1 MMPNELQTQ
10 AQTATDELRS
20 GLGTDSKL
28 NAYIMKAKL
37 QGFLFKILFFSLVIG
52 LGFAI
57 LYPIIKLIPVVFND
71 LEDLGNPD
79 VIWVPIEFSVV
90 SFQAAIRLVYGN
102 GLPILQTVAYAA
114 LIAVIQILVSSI
126 AGYSLGRVDFWGR
139 NVVMLLVILTFVVP
153 PQSLLI
159 SQYLSFK
166 HFDPFGLV
174 SLMNGRPVDLINE
187 PSTLYILAL
196 FGFGVKQS
204 MFVFLFRQFFKGQA
218 KELEE
223 AAYIDGCGFYRTFVK
238 IGLPNALP
246 AIMTVGIL
254 AFVWN
259 YGDTYYTGY
268 FHPDGPYLSNRL
280 AMTFSSANVNNILYA
295 VRTWYNVPGATTFAF
310 DAVKQAAAIIYL
322 LPLLIVYFVAQKRIV
337 ENFEQSGIVG

>member
-1 MMPNELQTQ
+1 MAISDVN
-10 AQTATDELRS
+10 AVKRID
-20 GLGTDSKL
+20 GYVIKDKL
-28 NAYIMKAKL
+28 HRFVFGY
-37 QGFLFKILFFSLVIG
+37 LFYSLVIG

-57 LYPIIKLIPVVFND
+57 IYPLVKLIPVVFNN

-79 VIWVPIEFSVV
+79 VIWVPIKYSTV
-90 SFQAAIRLVYGN
+90 SFQAAIRLVFGN
-102 GLPILQTVAYAA
+102 FVPMLQSIGYAVI
-114 LIAVIQILVSSI
+114 IAVIQIFVCAI
-126 AGYSLGRVDFWGR
+126 AGYSLGRVEFWGR
-139 NVVMLLVILTFVVP
+139 SLLTFLVILSFVVP

-166 HFDPFGLV
+166 HFDVFGII
-174 SLMNGRPVDLINE
+174 SAMHGSTIDLINQ
-187 PSTLYILAL
+187 PYTLYLIAF

-204 MFVFLFRQFFKGQA
+204 MFIFVFRQFFKGLP

-223 AAYIDGCGFYRTFVK
+223 AAYIDGCGFYRTYFRVA
-238 IGLPNALP
+238 LPNAVP
-246 AIMTVGIL
+246 AIMTVAIL

-268 FHPDGPYLSNRL
+268 FHPDGPYLSNKL
-280 AMTFSSANVNNILYA
+280 MTTFSEGNVQNILYA
-295 VRTWYNVPGATTFAF
+295 IRTWYAVPGATTFSF

-322 LPLLIVYFVAQKRIV
+322 LPLLLIYFVVQKRIV

>member
-1 MMPNELQTQ
+1 MMPNELQTE
-10 AQTATDELRS
+10 ARTAVR
-20 GLGTDSKL
+20 TDSRLQVYIIKTKIRNLVFKL
-28 NAYIMKAKL
+28 
-37 QGFLFKILFFSLVIG
+37 LFFSLVIG

-90 SFQAAIRLVYGN
+90 SFKAAIRLVYGN
-102 GLPILQTVAYAA
+102 GLPIIQTVGYAL
-114 LIAVIQILVSSI
+114 LIAAIQILVSAI

-139 NVVMLLVILTFVVP
+139 NIVMFLVILTFVVP

-166 HFDPFGLV
+166 HFDPLGIV
-174 SLMNGRPVDLINE
+174 SLFSGRPVDLINE
-187 PSTLYILAL
+187 PFTLYMLAL

-204 MFVFLFRQFFKGQA
+204 MFVFIFRQFFKGQA

-223 AAYIDGCGFYRTFVK
+223 AAYIDGCGFYRTFIK

-268 FHPDGPYLSNRL
+268 FHSDGPYLSNRL

-322 LPLLIVYFVAQKRIV
+322 LPLLIVYFIAQKRIV

>member
-1 MMPNELQTQ
+1 MQPSKARPNKPI
-10 AQTATDELRS
+10 TAYRAKETMR
-20 GLGTDSKL
+20 KL
-28 NAYIMKAKL
+28 VFGY
-37 QGFLFKILFFSLVIG
+37 FFYSLVIG

-57 LYPIIKLIPVVFND
+57 LYPLIKLVPFVFNH

-79 VIWVPIEFSVV
+79 VIWIPLELSVD
-90 SFQAAIRLVYGN
+90 SFRAASRLVFGN
-102 GLPILQTVAYAA
+102 GIPMLQSVAYAA
-114 LIAVIQILVSSI
+114 VIAMIQIFMCAV

-139 NVVMLLVILTFVVP
+139 SLVMFLVIVTFVVP

-166 HFDPFGLV
+166 HFDVFGLF
-174 SLMNGRPVDLINE
+174 SALGGGTIDLINQ
-187 PSTLYILAL
+187 PYTLYVIAL
-196 FGFGVKQS
+196 LGFGVKQS
-204 MFVFLFRQFFKGQA
+204 MFVFIFRQFFKGLP

-223 AAYIDGCGFYRTFVK
+223 AAYIDGCGFYKTFFR

-268 FHPDGPYLSNRL
+268 FHPDGPYLSL
-280 AMTFSSANVNNILYA
+280 KLMTTFAPANVNNILYA
-295 VRTWYNVPGATTFAF
+295 VRTWYDAPGATTFAF
-310 DAVKQAAAIIYL
+310 DAVKQAAALIFL
-322 LPLLIVYFVAQKRIV
+322 LPLLILYFFAQKRIV
-337 ENFEQSGIVG
+337 ENLEQSGIVG